1 MCITQESTGGMTL
14 LSPVLKLLQ
23 RLLDTRIGRTVECDF
38 GEEHQWFRKGRGTA
52 DGMYVLRQMVE
63 KRLEV
68 HGSMALWFVDLEKAF
83 DIVPREMVMAT
94 LRWMGVP
101 EAEVRMVEGKYEK
114 TTARGVVEEGASDE
128 FEVKIVR
135 SSTEPHQQEDGDE
148 GFHEETPLC
157 RRPDPGG
164 DN

>member
-1 MCITQESTGGMTL
+1 M
-14 LSPVLKLLQ
+14 
-23 RLLDTRIGRTVECDF
+23 
-38 GEEHQWFRKGRGTA
+38 KGRGTA

-68 HGSMALWFVDLEKAF
+68 HGSMALGFVDLEKAF
-83 DIVPREMVMAT
+83 DLAPREMVMPT

-114 TTARGVVEEGASDE
+114 TTARVVVGEGASDE

-135 SSTEPHQQEDGDE
+135 SSTGPHQQEDGDE
-148 GFHEETPLC
+148 GCHEETPLC
-157 RRPDPGG
+157 RRRDLGG
-164 DN
+164 EWQTGAIWDIGGVERAVYQTRADN

>member
-1 MCITQESTGGMTL
+1 M
-14 LSPVLKLLQ
+14 
-23 RLLDTRIGRTVECDF
+23 
-38 GEEHQWFRKGRGTA
+38 KGRGTA

-68 HGSMALWFVDLEKAF
+68 HGSMAVGFVALEKAF
-83 DIVPREMVMAT
+83 DIAPREMVMAT

-114 TTARGVVEEGASDE
+114 TTARVVVGEGASDE

-135 SSTEPHQQEDGDE
+135 SSTGPHQQEVGDE
-148 GFHEETPLC
+148 GCHEETPLC
-157 RRPDPGG
+157 IRPDLGG
-164 DN
+164 EWQTGATWDIG